1 MRRPCSQRS
10 VARGVSDDQPTEE
23 APVPRLA
30 ACRVVTYSDSARLL
44 LGGQLRALV
53 EFQWSVVSGDEY
65 PDCPPH
71 LTVHQVPM
79 RRELAFSDLRSFLEL
94 YRFFRTRRFRFVQTH
109 TPKAS
114 LLGLPAA
121 RCAGL
126 PTLYTMHGC
135 LFFKDNTAAM
145 NVLGWLFETW
155 CCAWAKR
162 VLVQSREDHEMV
174 PKARICRRGK
184 VHYIGNGI
192 DVERF
197 ARVTPPPEVRDRPV
211 VLMISRLVAEKGCR
225 EFFAVARSLHT
236 KARFVHVGP
245 VETDQ
250 RDAITADEMHHMT
263 SKGFVEFLGPT
274 DDVPKHL
281 ASCDLLLLPS
291 FREGIPRA
299 AMEAAAAGRPVVG
312 YDVRGMR
319 EVIPPAS
326 GLLAPRGD
334 TAALIELVSELVD
347 DADRRA
353 AVGQSLQDWV
363 RDHFAEEKVVERL
376 RQVYAE
382 L

>member
-1 MRRPCSQRS
+1 M
-10 VARGVSDDQPTEE
+10 SDDQPTEE

-44 LGGQLRALV
+44 LGGQLRALT

-65 PDCPPH
+65 PGCPPH

-79 RRELAFSDLRSFLEL
+79 RRELAFSDVRSFLGL
-94 YRFFRTRRFRFVQTH
+94 YRFFRTCRFRFVQTH

-145 NVLGWLFETW
+145 NVLGWLFEAW

-174 PKARICRRGK
+174 PKARICRRAK

-197 ARVTPPPEVRDRPV
+197 ERVTAPPEVRDRPV

-225 EFFAVARSLHT
+225 EFFAVARSLQT

-250 RDAITADEMHHMT
+250 RDAITADEIQHMS

-281 ASCDLLLLPS
+281 AACDLLLLPS

-353 AVGQSLQDWV
+353 AVGQSLQEWV

-382 L
+382 F